1 MTKEN
6 KTYPIIDNNIG
17 TSVYSNNILNGIKSI
32 FNINVEY
39 IVLNSFG
46 VELDKFISVIEM
58 FKSVN
63 KDNIVEYE
71 IKINNM
77 FNNVD
82 NGFLNT
88 KTIYKVKKD
97 EK

>member
-17 TSVYSNNILNGIKSI
+17 TSVYSNNILNGIKTSL
-32 FNINVEY
+32 NINVEY
-39 IVLNSFG
+39 IVLNSFDI
-46 VELDKFISVIEM
+46 ELDKFITVIEM
-58 FKSVN
+58 FKNVN
-63 KDNIVEYE
+63 KDNVLEYE
-71 IKINNM
+71 EKLNNC
-77 FNNVD
+77 FENVD

>member
-1 MTKEN
+1 MTKES
-6 KTYPIIDNNIG
+6 KTYPIIDNDIG
-17 TSVYSNNILNGIKSI
+17 TQVYSNNILNGIKASLNVDLEFI
-32 FNINVEY
+32 ILISFNID
-39 IVLNSFG
+39 
-46 VELDKFISVIEM
+46 LDKFISVIGM

-63 KDNIVEYE
+63 KDNVLEYE
-71 IKINNM
+71 EKINNM

-88 KTIYKVKKD
+88 IIIYKVKKN